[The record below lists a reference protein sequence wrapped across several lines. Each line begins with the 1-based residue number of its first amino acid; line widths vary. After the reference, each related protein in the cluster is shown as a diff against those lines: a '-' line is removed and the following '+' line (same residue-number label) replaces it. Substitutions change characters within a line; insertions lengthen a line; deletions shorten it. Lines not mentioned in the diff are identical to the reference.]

1 MYLQTASKIAWR
13 DLRAAP
19 AKFFFVTLSVAVGV
33 AALSGVKGF
42 GYAFQGMLL
51 RNAKQLLAADV
62 QGQTWNDPTPEQA
75 ARIAAIG
82 RGAGN
87 FTSVVET
94 VSMARSGAQRIPQ
107 MVAVKGV
114 EPAFYPF
121 YGKLTVDPDRPLRDL
136 LPDDASVVVT
146 PELLTRLRVKPG
158 DSIRLG
164 GMDFRITGTIVTEP
178 DRLASGFGPGM
189 RVLMT
194 RAALEHTGLLQYGSR
209 ASRRFLIRLNVGS
222 ELDRVREEL
231 KASMPRIFISDYREG
246 SPAVGRAIENTTTFL
261 SLISLIALI
270 VGSLGVATAMHSH
283 LQQRMDTIAT
293 FKAVGARSGQIIQI
307 YLVQTL
313 WLGLLG
319 GLVGVAVG
327 AAVQR
332 TFPVLMRQ
340 IFDLLPDVPWDW
352 SFSLQGM
359 ALGIL
364 ATLFF
369 TLPPLLNVRNVRP
382 SLVFRRDMADE
393 GTERG
398 KHWRD
403 RIPSLVGSALIALG
417 FIGIAAWLSNSLRMG
432 LYFIAGLA
440 FAVLV
445 LWALAAALL
454 FTARRLVRFLQRQL
468 PSWLY
473 HGFANLYRPGNQ
485 ARSILVALGIGVMFT
500 LSTYL
505 LQRTV
510 LQAVTSEG
518 PGREGNLFLLDIR
531 DTGAIS
537 SLLRSQPGVTGKLQL
552 VGYIVSRMLS
562 KNGVPTEELPLT
574 KLRKNQL
581 QAVRVTTAGGLPE
594 GLELKRGEWWSGSSA
609 DPQLAVSE
617 EAARDFQ
624 LNVGDQIRFQIAGR
638 TVSAPVVATFRRL
651 ARAPVRY
658 DLVFP
663 REALNGLPV
672 VYYGAAHVDPGYIPQ
687 VEEAIFDKFPTIT
700 VMNLADILKRI
711 QEAVDQV
718 AVVVRFLA
726 LFAIAAGVVILC
738 SSVAGTR
745 YRRIREVAILKS
757 LGGTRMQIARIFSVE
772 FSIIGLLAGLAGGI
786 LANAFTRILSDRFID
801 VQYDFD
807 WLSVAVA
814 VIGTAVL
821 ANAAGWIA
829 SARILG
835 QRPLEVLRGE

>member
-1 MYLQTASKIAWR
+1 M
-13 DLRAAP
+13 
-19 AKFFFVTLSVAVGV
+19 AVGV

-62 QGQTWNDPTPEQA
+62 QAQTWNEPSPEHRAQ
-75 ARIAAIG
+75 IEAIG
-82 RGAGN
+82 QEAGQI
-87 FTSVVET
+87 TPVTET
-94 VSMARSGAQRIPQ
+94 VSMARSLSQKVPQ

-114 EPAFYPF
+114 DPAVYPF
-121 YGKLTVDPDRPLRDL
+121 YGKLTLDPDRTLRELLRD
-136 LPDDASVVVT
+136 DTSAVVT
-146 PELLTRLRVKPG
+146 PELLTRLRVKLG
-158 DSIRLG
+158 DTIRLG
-164 GMDFRITGTIVTEP
+164 GMDFTVRGTLVTEP

-189 RVLMT
+189 RVLMSR
-194 RAALEHTGLLQYGSR
+194 RALDRTGLIQYGSR
-209 ASRRFLIRLNVGS
+209 ASRRFLLRLKPGANL
-222 ELDRVREEL
+222 EAVREQL
-231 KASMPRIFISDYREG
+231 KAAMPRIFVSDYREG

-261 SLISLIALI
+261 SLISLVALM
-270 VGSLGVATAMHSH
+270 VGSLGVAMAMHSH

-313 WLGLLG
+313 WLGVLG

-332 TFPVLMRQ
+332 AFPVLMSQ

-369 TLPPLLNVRNVRP
+369 TLPPLLNVRSVRP
-382 SLVFRRDMADE
+382 SLVFRRDMADAE
-393 GTERG
+393 AERG

-403 RIPSLVGSALIALG
+403 KLPSLVGSAAIVVG
-417 FIGIAAWLSNSLRMG
+417 FVGIAASLSNSLRMG
-432 LYFIAGLA
+432 LYFIAGLT
-440 FAVLV
+440 FAILV

-454 FTARRLVRFLQRQL
+454 FLARRIVGALRRQL

-473 HGFANLYRPGNQ
+473 HGFANLYRPGSQ
-485 ARSILVALGIGVMFT
+485 ARSILIALGIGVMFT

-510 LQAVTSEG
+510 LQTVTSEG

-531 DTGAIS
+531 DTDAIS
-537 SLLRSQPGVTGKLQL
+537 QLLRSQPGVTGKLQL
-552 VGYIVSRMLS
+552 VGYIVSRMLE
-562 KNGVPTEELPLT
+562 KNGVPTGELQLT
-574 KLRKNQL
+574 KLRKDQL
-581 QAVRVTTAGGLPE
+581 QAVRITTASALPD
-594 GLELKRGEWWSGSSA
+594 GLELKRGEWWSPWSSV
-609 DPQLAVSE
+609 PQLAVSE
-617 EAARDFQ
+617 EAARDFR
-624 LNVGDQIRFQIAGR
+624 LSVGDQIRFQIAGR
-638 TVSAPVVATFRRL
+638 TVSTPVVATFQRL

-663 REALNGLPV
+663 REALKGFPV
-672 VYYGAAHVDPGYIPQ
+672 VYYGAAHVDPKAIPQ
-687 VEEAIFDKFPTIT
+687 VEEAIFDKFPTVT
-700 VMNLADILKRI
+700 VMNLADVLKRI

-726 LFAIAAGVVILC
+726 LFAIGAGLVILC

-745 YRRIREVAILKS
+745 YRRLREVAILKS
-757 LGGTRMQIARIFSVE
+757 LGGTRFQIVRIFSVE
-772 FSIIGLLAGLAGGI
+772 FTMIGLLAGLAGGI
-786 LANAFTRILSDRFID
+786 LANAFTRILADRFID
-801 VQYDFD
+801 VQYEFD
-807 WLSVAVA
+807 WRAVAVA
-814 VIGTAVL
+814 VVGTAAL
-821 ANAAGWIA
+821 ANVAGWLA
-829 SARILG
+829 SARILR
-835 QRPLEVLRGE
+835 QRPLEVLRSE